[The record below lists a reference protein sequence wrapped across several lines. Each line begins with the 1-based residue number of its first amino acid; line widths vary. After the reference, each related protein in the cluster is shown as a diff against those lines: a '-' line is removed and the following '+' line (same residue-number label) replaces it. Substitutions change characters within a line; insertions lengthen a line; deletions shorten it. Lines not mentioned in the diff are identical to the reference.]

1 MGLTFLL
8 IFGLPANIFMNT
20 FIISGETLAGITI
33 LEPRSRNLQDL

>member
-8 IFGLPANIFMNT
+8 IFGLPAMTFMNT
-20 FIISGETLAGITI
+20 FIISGETPNGIKI